1 MLISSAITQAQ
12 IQGSELT
19 YPQIYI
25 IYERLGHLKA
35 LVLLIESF
43 TISMRQDHNRITR
56 MSPSEYPILML
67 PQKLKISNQTL
78 GK

>member
-25 IYERLGHLKA
+25 IYERASHTDPNL
-35 LVLLIESF
+35 
-43 TISMRQDHNRITR
+43 QDLHVTGQQRDN
-56 MSPSEYPILML
+56 
-67 PQKLKISNQTL
+67 QKSQ
-78 GK
+78 